1 MARRKTLPESV
12 RAKLALAERLA
23 ALRSELFGDRG
34 GPEMARRLG
43 IPVRTWYNY
52 EGGVTVPAEV
62 ALKII
67 ELTSVEPAWL
77 LRGEGPKFR
86 RPRSERLETGASPTV
101 TISALLR
108 TALQLLE
115 NDESSAALPRPEPS
129 AELAE
134 ETSDLANSLPDLTTP
149 NGMIESGRDDS
160 EEGSRLATARR
171 EWVAAQ
177 RENRCV
183 TVTGDAM
190 APVVADGASVAY
202 ARTDEDAAQ
211 LDGKL
216 VVAWLEN
223 QPVVRWFQHC
233 GRFALLRAENAETV
247 PQKVLVELDDPKQ
260 RPRFRR
266 ILWVNT
272 PH

>member
-23 ALRSELFGDRG
+23 ALRSELFGERG
-34 GPEMARRLG
+34 GPEMARRLA

-67 ELTSVEPAWL
+67 ELTSVEPVWL
-77 LRGEGPKFR
+77 LHGEGPKFR
-86 RPRSERLETGASPTV
+86 RARPDRLEPGAPPAV
-101 TISALLR
+101 TIGALLR

-115 NDESSAALPRPEPS
+115 NDEPGAGRPEHEVTGDKHDATSPGGELIALS
-129 AELAE
+129 A
-134 ETSDLANSLPDLTTP
+134 DLKTP
-149 NGMIESGRDDS
+149 NGLESADVLDS
-160 EEGSRLATARR
+160 EDSSRLAAARR

-183 TVTGDAM
+183 TVNGDAM

-233 GRFALLRAENAETV
+233 GHFAAAA
-247 PQKVLVELDDPKQ
+247 PKTPA
-260 RPRFRR
+260 RCRTR
-266 ILWVNT
+266 LW
-272 PH
+272 